1 MTDKKPPPKCDFNF
15 SLVEPPQENIE
26 SEIIDDESGE
36 ENPNFIYNEEPE
48 ADREIVV
55 KETIVEKDIF
65 DGIPAKVEEPKAE
78 VKKQK
83 KPRKPM
89 TEEHKAKLGLARE
102 KAMASRKANAIERK
116 KMKDLETEEKE
127 LIKTQKIKRVK
138 KLKAEVLSDGEEE
151 SVKIVKPPP
160 PAAPS
165 GAIDIPKT
173 KTHFSKKDLE
183 DAQLDAI
190 MKYEAIRKQR
200 KAEKKEKEMVDAEK
214 NKMLNTIQRATGN
227 TYRYRDG
234 SNRWDGCY

>member
-151 SVKIVKPPP
+151 SVKIVKPLVRQD
-160 PAAPS
+160 S
-165 GAIDIPKT
+165 VRDQKT
-173 KTHFSKKDLE
+173 KTEFSKKDLE

>member
-36 ENPNFIYNEEPE
+36 ENPNFIYNEEPQAVGPNE
-48 ADREIVV
+48 GQKV

-151 SVKIVKPPP
+151 SVKIVKPLVRQD
-160 PAAPS
+160 S
-165 GAIDIPKT
+165 VRDQKT
-173 KTHFSKKDLE
+173 KTEFTKKDLE

-190 MKYEAIRKQR
+190 IKYEAIRKQR

>member
-48 ADREIVV
+48 AVAEEKV

-160 PAAPS
+160 PAEPS

>member
-48 ADREIVV
+48 GEKV

-160 PAAPS
+160 PAEPS

-214 NKMLNTIQRATGN
+214 NKMLNTIQRATGLA
-227 TYRYRDG
+227 YRYRDG
-234 SNRWDGCY
+234 SNIYDRCY

>member
-48 ADREIVV
+48 AVAEEKV

-151 SVKIVKPPP
+151 SVKIVKPLVRQD
-160 PAAPS
+160 S
-165 GAIDIPKT
+165 VRDQKT
-173 KTHFSKKDLE
+173 KTEFSKKDLE